1 MSSSV
6 ERRFLTLDQMPAKLR
21 VSTRKG
27 GGVKFSGY
35 AARYSSASSD
45 LGGFREVLAPGAF
58 DKVLSRRAKSDV
70 ILAFNHNPDHLLAR
84 TSSKTLRLASDEKGL
99 KFSADPPD
107 TQLARDI
114 AELMKRGDLTGASFA
129 FTVSP
134 KNEAWSTD
142 ERGNSIRT
150 IREVSELFD
159 VSIVTTPAYPATSI
173 AMRSLRAW
181 QQARAMMG
189 QAMPASDDQGEGQ
202 DQEQHED
209 QAAGP
214 GLTIS
219 VDYDDTFSAAPGLW
233 LSFIEEACEAGNTVI
248 LTSRREDTPENQAQ
262 ILAAIGEGSYLSAVI
277 LAGPDSTK
285 RDAAMAAGFEVD
297 IWIDDEPS
305 TVDGPLENQ
314 RSASIRI
321 GARLAASRAIA
332 GFNLRRILDRVTR

>member
-45 LGGFREVLAPGAF
+45 LGGFREILAPGAF

-70 ILAFNHNPDHLLAR
+70 ILAFNHNPDNLLAR

-134 KNEAWSTD
+134 KSEAWSTD

-189 QAMPASDDQGEGQ
+189 QAMPAPEDQGEEQQEGQ
-202 DQEQHED
+202 
-209 QAAGP
+209 APAGP

-219 VDYDDTFSAAPGLW
+219 IDYDDTFSAAPGLW
-233 LSFIEEACEAGNTVI
+233 LSFIEEACEDGNTVI

-262 ILAAIGEGSYLSAVI
+262 ILAAIGEESYLSAVI

>member
-189 QAMPASDDQGEGQ
+189 QAMPASDDQGEDQ

-305 TVDGPLENQ
+305 TVDGPLESQ